1 MTEDPGSRGRRD
13 EQRPPPAPGSAAA
26 ARRVVLAIDN
36 FAGPPLGGGCC
47 GGITRE
53 DAVIDE
59 LDSWSGL
66 LTLDVDVDAGT
77 ATVLVQPA
85 CPDLEHALA
94 AIADRGMSATVVS
107 DDRLR

>member
-1 MTEDPGSRGRRD
+1 MCLRMLTTPRRHGFSDDRG
-13 EQRPPPAPGSAAA
+13 PLAAA

-36 FAGPPLGGGCC
+36 LAGPPLGGGCC

-53 DAVIDE
+53 DAVVDE

-77 ATVLVQPA
+77 VTVLVQPA

-94 AIADRGMSATVVS
+94 AIASRGMSATVVS
-107 DDRLR
+107 DDPMG

>member
-1 MTEDPGSRGRRD
+1 MTEDPGSRERRD
-13 EQRPPPAPGSAAA
+13 EQRRPPTSGLAAA
-26 ARRVVLAIDN
+26 ARRVVLAIDL
-36 FAGPPLGGGCC
+36 AGPPLGGGCC

-59 LDSWSGL
+59 LDSWPGL

-94 AIADRGMSATVVS
+94 AIASRGMSATVVS
-107 DDRLR
+107 DDPTG